1 MPRSSVVRENGGW
14 TILGELISIAKE
26 AGELL

>member
-1 MPRSSVVRENGGW
+1 MPRSSVVLEIGGG

-26 AGELL
+26 AGEQ